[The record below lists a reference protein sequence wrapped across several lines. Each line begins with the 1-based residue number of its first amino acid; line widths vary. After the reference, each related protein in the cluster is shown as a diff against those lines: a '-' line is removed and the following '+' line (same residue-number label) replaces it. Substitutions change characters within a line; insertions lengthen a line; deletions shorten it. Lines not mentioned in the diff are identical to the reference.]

1 MLLLLTM
8 NIPRKNI
15 IGSDA
20 KKFTLLYMDHVSA
33 KLFYKIKQTI
43 ELKMRYSGK
52 VCLHE
57 IHELIFQADRALLY

>member
-8 NIPRKNI
+8 KIPRKNI

-43 ELKMRYSGK
+43 ELKMR
-52 VCLHE
+52 
-57 IHELIFQADRALLY
+57 